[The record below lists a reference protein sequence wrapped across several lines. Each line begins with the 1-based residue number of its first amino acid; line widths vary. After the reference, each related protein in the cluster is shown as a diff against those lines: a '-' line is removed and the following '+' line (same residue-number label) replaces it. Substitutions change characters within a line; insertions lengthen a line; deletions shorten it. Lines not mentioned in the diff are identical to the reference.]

1 MNRPNVDWGIQ
12 ISIEYVPKETIYGGK
27 KALDN
32 GSMVLFFFEIGKK
45 HLFCTMFSIP
55 NILTASNLLSG
66 LFSIVFSLSGRLDW
80 AVLAIF
86 IGAVC
91 DFFDGFAARLL
102 NKQGEFGKQLDSL
115 ADIVTF
121 GVAPSIMVFVLL
133 IISSAWD
140 LIQTGGGALNNLWL
154 DGTMGYSVS
163 LWVGVYL
170 NDLVGNEH
178 PDYPMMFSGWNLIYP
193 LFAFFI
199 AFMSLFRLAK
209 FNLDERQSTG
219 FIGIPTPANTL
230 FFAAFALMLWDGFGA
245 EDWRTALSMTLIKDQ
260 VLLFFVVLFSL
271 LLVAELPLFSLK
283 FTSFSWKENQLRII
297 FLGISAILIST
308 LFVWALPLIIL
319 LYIGMSLGK
328 YSMRSSS

>member
-1 MNRPNVDWGIQ
+1 
-12 ISIEYVPKETIYGGK
+12 
-27 KALDN
+27 
-32 GSMVLFFFEIGKK
+32 
-45 HLFCTMFSIP
+45 MFSIP
-55 NILTASNLLSG
+55 NILTASNLLAG

-80 AVLAIF
+80 AVLAIL
-86 IGAVC
+86 IGTVC
-91 DFFDGFAARLL
+91 DFFDGFAARML
-102 NKQGEFGKQLDSL
+102 KQQGELGKQLDSL
-115 ADIVTF
+115 ADMVTF
-121 GVAPSIMVFVLL
+121 GVAPSMLVFVVL
-133 IISSAWD
+133 IVSSAWD
-140 LIQTGGGALNNLWL
+140 LIQAQGGGLNNLWL

-209 FNLDERQSTG
+209 FNLDERQTTG
-219 FIGIPTPANTL
+219 FIGLPTPANTL

-245 EDWRTALSMTLIKDQ
+245 GDWRTALSMTLIKDQ

-283 FTSFSWKENQLRII
+283 FTSFSWKENQLRFV
-297 FLGISAILIST
+297 FLGMSAILMFM

-319 LYIGMSLGK
+319 LYIGMSVGK